1 MGNNC
6 CVSNREKGL
15 EFTRKNDALL
25 NEYLKTVYIPRV
37 NRFSVSTPKQM
48 KSTPKKKAMSQ

>member
-6 CVSNREKGL
+6 CVSNRDKSIEIM
-15 EFTRKNDALL
+15 RKNDSLV

-37 NRFSVSTPKQM
+37 NRSKASTPKEM
-48 KSTPKKKAMSQ
+48 K